1 MNQDILKL
9 ISFQSFFLVNNVGR
23 NIVLD
28 TNDTEELQFFFK
40 IYQYFIFDLIKFLN
54 VSYKKKLDSNL
65 GLEELRPSDMFIIY
79 NYMIDFIS
87 NKKYLYDSFKLN

>member
-9 ISFQSFFLVNNVGR
+9 ISFQSFFLVSNVGR

-28 TNDTEELQFFFK
+28 TNDIEELQFFFK
-40 IYQYFIFDLIKFLN
+40 IYQYLIFDLIKFLG
-54 VSYKKKLDSNL
+54 VTCKKKIDANLDI
-65 GLEELRPSDMFIIY
+65 EELKPVDMFIIY

-87 NKKYLYDSFKLN
+87 NKKYLYDNFKPN

>member
-28 TNDTEELQFFFK
+28 TNDTEELQFFYK
-40 IYQYFIFDLIKFLN
+40 IYQYFVFDLMKFLG
-54 VSYKKKLDSNL
+54 VSYKKKIDSNF
-65 GLEELRPSDMFIIY
+65 GIEELKDTDMFIIY

-87 NKKYLYDSFKLN
+87 NKKYLYNNFNLS